1 MQAVF
6 DSNRQSIVVLGMGGT
21 IAGEG
26 DDPSQTL
33 TYQAGARSVARLM
46 ADLPLPCRAQIE
58 ATECAL
64 IGESVAQIDSK
75 DIQWT
80 HWWELAR
87 RVVHWLDEPS
97 VQGLVVTHGTD
108 TLEETA
114 WFLDQVLGHRT
125 HFKPVV
131 ITCAMRPATAADAD
145 GPQNLADAVVV
156 AASGAVRG
164 VVACVAG
171 EVFSA
176 QSVQKVHP
184 TRVNAFDGGPMSRIA
199 TVHSGVLQRENL
211 GDAFP
216 PLSQSRWDRW
226 LSPVTPIPKQP
237 WVECVWH
244 TGAASS
250 QLLPLLAS
258 AGVDGVVVAATGNG
272 TINEEWLLQLQSMS
286 AAGVAVR
293 CATRCSHGALLGD
306 KEKGQTFSGLAF
318 YPELNAVKSRVQLS
332 LDLL

>member
-6 DSNRQSIVVLGMGGT
+6 QSNRQSIVVLGMGGT

-26 DDPSQTL
+26 GDPSQTL
-33 TYQAGARSVARLM
+33 TYEAGTRSVARLI
-46 ADLPLPCRAQIE
+46 ADLPRPCQAQIE
-58 ATECAL
+58 ATGCAV

-75 DIQWT
+75 DIQWP

-97 VQGLVVTHGTD
+97 VEGLVVTHGTD

-114 WFLDQVLGHRT
+114 WFLHQVLGHRT
-125 HFKPVV
+125 RLKPVV

-164 VVACVAG
+164 VVACVAA

-199 TVHSGVLQRENL
+199 TVHSGVVQRENL
-211 GDAFP
+211 GDTFP
-216 PLSQSRWDRW
+216 PLSESRWDRW
-226 LSPVTPIPKQP
+226 LTPEMPIPKQP

-272 TINEEWLLQLQSMS
+272 TINEEWLVQLQSMS

-293 CATRCSHGALLGD
+293 CATRCSHGALVGD

>member
-6 DSNRQSIVVLGMGGT
+6 DSTRHSIVVLGMGGT

-33 TYQAGARSVARLM
+33 SYQAGARSVARLM
-46 ADLPLPCRAQIE
+46 ADLPLPCRVQIE
-58 ATECAL
+58 ATGCAV

-75 DIQWT
+75 DIQWM

-87 RVVHWLDEPS
+87 RVAYWLDEPS
-97 VQGLVVTHGTD
+97 VKGLVVTHGTD

-114 WFLDQVLGHRT
+114 WFLDQVLGHRCR
-125 HFKPVV
+125 FKPVV

-145 GPQNLADAVVV
+145 GPQNLADAVLV
-156 AASGAVRG
+156 AASGTLQG

-184 TRVNAFDGGPMSRIA
+184 TRLNAFDGGPMSRVA
-199 TVHSGVLQRENL
+199 TVHSGAVVLENP

-216 PLSQSRWDRW
+216 LVSQSRWDRW
-226 LSPVTPIPKQP
+226 LAPETPIPKQP

-244 TGAASS
+244 TGAASL

-272 TINEEWLLQLQSMS
+272 TINEAWLTQLQSMS

-293 CATRCSHGALLGD
+293 CATRCSHGALVGD

-318 YPELNAVKSRVQLS
+318 YSELNAVKSRVQLS

>member
-26 DDPSQTL
+26 GDSSQTL
-33 TYQAGARSVARLM
+33 TYQAGARSVARLL
-46 ADLPLPCRAQIE
+46 ADLPLPCQVQIE
-58 ATECAL
+58 ATGCAL
-64 IGESVAQIDSK
+64 VGESVAQIDSK
-75 DIQWT
+75 DIHWT
-80 HWWELAR
+80 HWWHLAR
-87 RVVHWLDEPS
+87 RVVHWLDQPA
-97 VQGLVVTHGTD
+97 VKGLVVTHGTD

-114 WFLDQVLGHRT
+114 WFLDQVLGHLT
-125 HFKPVV
+125 HVKPVV

-145 GPQNLADAVVV
+145 GPQNLSDAVVV

-184 TRVNAFDGGPMSRIA
+184 TRVNAFDGGPIGRIA
-199 TVHSGVLQRENL
+199 TVHSGVVQRENL
-211 GDAFP
+211 SDAFLP
-216 PLSQSRWDRW
+216 VSQSRWDRW
-226 LSPVTPIPKQP
+226 LRPETPIPKQP

-272 TINEEWLLQLQSMS
+272 TINEEWLMQLQSMS

-293 CATRCSHGALLGD
+293 CATRCSHGALVGD
-306 KEKGQTFSGLAF
+306 KEKGQTLLGLAF

>member
-1 MQAVF
+1 MQVVF

-33 TYQAGARSVARLM
+33 TYQAGARSVARLL
-46 ADLPLPCRAQIE
+46 ADLPLPCQVQIE
-58 ATECAL
+58 ATGCAL
-64 IGESVAQIDSK
+64 VGESVAQIDSK
-75 DIQWT
+75 DIHWT
-80 HWWELAR
+80 HWWHLAR
-87 RVVHWLDEPS
+87 RVVHWLDQPA
-97 VQGLVVTHGTD
+97 VKGLVVTHGTD

-114 WFLDQVLGHRT
+114 WFLDQVLGHLT
-125 HFKPVV
+125 HVKPVV

-145 GPQNLADAVVV
+145 GPQNLSDAVVV

-184 TRVNAFDGGPMSRIA
+184 TRVNAFDGGAMGRIA
-199 TVHSGVLQRENL
+199 TVHSGVVQRENQ
-211 GDAFP
+211 GDPFP
-216 PLSQSRWDRW
+216 LVSQSRWDRW
-226 LSPVTPIPKQP
+226 LTPEKPIPKQP

-250 QLLPLLAS
+250 QLLPLLAR

-272 TINEEWLLQLQSMS
+272 TINEEWLMQLQSMS

-293 CATRCSHGALLGD
+293 CATRCSHGALVGD
-306 KEKGQTFSGLAF
+306 KEKGQTLLGLAF

>member
-26 DDPSQTL
+26 GDPSQTL
-33 TYQAGARSVARLM
+33 TYQAGARSVARLL
-46 ADLPLPCRAQIE
+46 ADLPLPCQVQIE
-58 ATECAL
+58 ATGCAL
-64 IGESVAQIDSK
+64 VGESVAQIDSK
-75 DIQWT
+75 DIHWT
-80 HWWELAR
+80 HWWHLAR
-87 RVVHWLDEPS
+87 RVVHWLDQPA
-97 VQGLVVTHGTD
+97 VKGLVVTHGTD

-125 HFKPVV
+125 HVKPVV

-145 GPQNLADAVVV
+145 GPQNLSDAVVV
-156 AASGAVRG
+156 AASGAVQG

-184 TRVNAFDGGPMSRIA
+184 TRVNAFDGGPIGRIA
-199 TVHSGVLQRENL
+199 TVHSGVVQRENL
-211 GDAFP
+211 SDVFP
-216 PLSQSRWDRW
+216 LVSQSRWDRW
-226 LSPVTPIPKQP
+226 LTPETPIPKQL

-272 TINEEWLLQLQSMS
+272 TINEEWLVQLQSMS
-286 AAGVAVR
+286 AEGVAVR
-293 CATRCSHGALLGD
+293 CATRCSHGALVGD
-306 KEKGQTFSGLAF
+306 KEKGQTFLGLAF

>member
-1 MQAVF
+1 MQVVF

-26 DDPSQTL
+26 GDPSQTL
-33 TYQAGARSVARLM
+33 TYQAGARSVARLL
-46 ADLPLPCRAQIE
+46 AELPLPCQVQIE
-58 ATECAL
+58 ATGCAL

-75 DIQWT
+75 DIHWT
-80 HWWELAR
+80 HWWHLAR
-87 RVVHWLDEPS
+87 RVVHWLDQPA
-97 VQGLVVTHGTD
+97 VKGLVVTHGTD

-114 WFLDQVLGHRT
+114 WFLDQVLGHLT
-125 HFKPVV
+125 HVKPVV

-145 GPQNLADAVVV
+145 GPQNLSDAVVV

-171 EVFSA
+171 EGFLA

-184 TRVNAFDGGPMSRIA
+184 TRVNAFDGGPIGRIA
-199 TVHSGVLQRENL
+199 TVHSGVVQRENL
-211 GDAFP
+211 SDAFP
-216 PLSQSRWDRW
+216 LVSQSRWDRW
-226 LSPVTPIPKQP
+226 LTPETPIPKQP

-272 TINEEWLLQLQSMS
+272 TINEEWLMQLQSMS

-293 CATRCSHGALLGD
+293 CATRCSHGALVGD
-306 KEKGQTFSGLAF
+306 KEKGQTLLGLAF

>member
-6 DSNRQSIVVLGMGGT
+6 DSNKQRIVVLGMGGT

-46 ADLPLPCRAQIE
+46 ADLPPPCRAQIE
-58 ATECAL
+58 ATGCTVIE
-64 IGESVAQIDSK
+64 ESVAQIDSK

-80 HWWELAR
+80 HWWRLAR

-97 VQGLVVTHGTD
+97 VRGLVVTHGTD

-114 WFLDQVLGHRT
+114 WFLTQVLGDRT
-125 HFKPVV
+125 RVKPVV

-145 GPQNLADAVVV
+145 GPQNLADALVV

-184 TRVNAFDGGPMSRIA
+184 TRLNAFDGGPERPIA
-199 TVHSGVLQRENL
+199 MVHMGIVQRDNL
-211 GDAFP
+211 GDAS
-216 PLSQSRWDRW
+216 PLVSPSRWDHW
-226 LSPVTPIPKQP
+226 LASETPMPQQP

-258 AGVDGVVVAATGNG
+258 GGVDGIVVAATGNG
-272 TINEEWLLQLQSMS
+272 TINEEWLMQLRSIS
-286 AAGVAVR
+286 DTGVSVR
-293 CATRCSHGALLGD
+293 CATRCSHGVLVGD

-318 YPELNAVKSRVQLS
+318 YPGLNAVKSRVQLC